1 MKQSLL
7 LYKNNKH
14 LIFQLVKRDI
24 LQRYR
29 GSNLGLLW
37 SFFTPLFMLIIY
49 TYFFG
54 FVFNNK
60 WGGAL
65 SDNKYEFAL
74 VLFCGLLVFNFFSEI
89 ITKSPSLM
97 VGNTNLVKKVVFPL
111 EILPIVLTGSALFHM
126 FVSIVILFIG
136 VLIVGTVHWTI
147 IFLPLVIFPV
157 ILLSLGFSWFLSSLG
172 VFIRD
177 ISQFIGLVMQALMF
191 MSPIFYPI
199 SVIPEKL
206 RFIYYINPL
215 TYVVEDVRRVVM
227 WGVFPNWEFTLIG
240 FLLSLMVYFLG
251 FSWFIKTKGG
261 FSDVL

>member
-14 LIFQLVKRDI
+14 LLIQLIKRDI

-29 GSNLGLLW
+29 GSYLGLIW
-37 SFFTPLFMLIIY
+37 SFVTPLFMLIIY

-60 WGGAL
+60 WGETL
-65 SDNKYEFAL
+65 NDNKFEFAL
-74 VLFCGLLVFNFFSEI
+74 VLFCGLLIFNFFSET

-97 VGNTNLVKKVVFPL
+97 ISNTNLVKKVVFPL

-126 FVSIVILFIG
+126 LISIVILFIG
-136 VLIVGTVHWTI
+136 ILIVGTVHWTV
-147 IFLPLVIFPV
+147 IFLPLVIFPI

-177 ISQFIGLVMQALMF
+177 ISQFIGLAMQALMF

-199 SVIPEKL
+199 SIIPDSL

-215 TYVVEDVRRVVM
+215 TYVVEDVRRVMM
-227 WGVFPNWEFTLIG
+227 WGLLPNWKFTIIG
-240 FLLSLMVYFLG
+240 FLLSFSIYFLG
-251 FSWFIKTKGG
+251 FLWFKKTKGG